1 MMNNKNDQ
9 DEINVG
15 VDTGKYQL
23 DIYVRPLDV
32 FFSVSNDD
40 KGIKEAVLKI
50 KKHSPHRIIIEAT
63 GRLEHAFIVACVKAN
78 LPFVVANPLHVKRFA
93 GAIGRIAKTDPLDA
107 QLIAHYGEA
116 IKPKLSQ
123 LKPENIRLMSDLLSR
138 RRQLIT
144 MQTMEKNRLKI
155 MPKVISGAIKPIL
168 TVIKNQIEKVDKKL
182 LKLIEESPE
191 YQLKNDIL
199 QSVPGIGNIV
209 AFSLLSDMPELGTIS
224 NKQAAAL
231 IGVAPFNRESG
242 SYKGQRRI
250 RGGRYQVRTVMFM
263 AMMSA
268 IQCNPLFKA
277 KYQQLVAQGKPKKL
291 AIIACVRKMI
301 VILNSMLRDG
311 VKWELDYAK

>member
-1 MMNNKNDQ
+1 MNTRINQ
-9 DEINVG
+9 PEVNVG

-23 DIYVRPLDV
+23 DIYIRPLDIS
-32 FFSVSNDD
+32 FSVINDEE
-40 KGIKEAVLKI
+40 GIKEALCEI

-63 GRLEHAFIVACVKAN
+63 GRLEHAFILACSKAN
-78 LPFVVANPLHVKRFA
+78 LPFVVANPLQVKRFA
-93 GAIGRIAKTDPLDA
+93 GAIGRQAKTDPLDA

-116 IKPKLSQ
+116 IKPNLSQ
-123 LKPENIRLMSDLLSR
+123 LKPESIRLMSDLLSR

-168 TVIKNQIEKVDKKL
+168 TVIKNQVEKVDKKL
-182 LKLIEESPE
+182 LKIIEECPE

-199 QSVPGIGNIV
+199 QSMPGIGNIV

-242 SYKGQRRI
+242 RYTGHRRI

-268 IQCNPLFKA
+268 IQCNPIFKA
-277 KYQQLVAQGKPKKL
+277 KYEQLVAQGKPKKL

-311 VKWELDYAK
+311 VKWEVDYAK